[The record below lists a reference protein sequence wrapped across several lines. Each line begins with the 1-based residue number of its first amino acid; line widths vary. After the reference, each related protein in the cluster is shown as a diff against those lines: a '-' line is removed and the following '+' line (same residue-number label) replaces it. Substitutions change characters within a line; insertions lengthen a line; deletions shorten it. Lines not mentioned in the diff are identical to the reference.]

1 MIATIVTL
9 VLVAMSGVGPATSPV
24 TIPVN
29 DGMGGPDA
37 YGYIYVD
44 SDTVCGIA
52 PTYAWID
59 IKAIGT
65 EVEGLGDDNVV
76 GPYNIGFDFPYYW
89 YPVSLFF
96 VGSNGYIAFHDNSL
110 DASPFQH
117 MPATETPN
125 NLIAPMLS
133 DLNPEA
139 GGSVWVWNNADTC
152 IIQFDSLAFWNTG
165 GNNTFQIII
174 SRPDSTIRF
183 QYKEQSGQPYNGW
196 APDNNQT
203 GIENVSGAIG
213 LSYLSGTI
221 PAQNMYHPD
230 LAVQFIPP
238 ESTSMEIHD
247 AGIRNAMNDRNGG
260 MFQIN
265 GQPLT
270 FWAIAK
276 NYGNQTESDFTSFVK
291 VKRSSGSV
299 VHYDSIATS
308 IQNPGDLDSIVFA
321 SAWTPATNG
330 TYVIHIYTVMPGDVF
345 PPNDTAKVELH
356 VLNLPGT
363 LTYDKGV
370 ADAFYSWNGPGGY
383 GARFVPPVYPCSIT
397 SVRMMSQSATGV
409 NCAFG
414 VFDDNGQGGSPGDT
428 LAITNI
434 NVSSPQW
441 YVFNLPSAVRIDDGA
456 FFVGAMSSTSS
467 DPSFGMDTLPPTS
480 GQSWEYTGVWAPSRD
495 LWVREA
501 MFNAMVSATG
511 VSEWIEPASAPAPT
525 RIDVNPNPFGT
536 SARLNLINGRGTET
550 TVEVFDATGSVVRTL
565 DIVRGTAMFDGRDQV
580 GRLLADG
587 IYFARVSGDD
597 SSVAKVV
604 ISR

>member
-1 MIATIVTL
+1 MIASIVTL

-24 TIPVN
+24 TVPVI
-29 DGMGGPDA
+29 DGMGGPDD

-44 SDTVCGIA
+44 SDTACGIA
-52 PTYAWID
+52 PTYEWID
-59 IKAIGT
+59 IKAIGMQ
-65 EVEGLGDDNVV
+65 VENLGDDNVV

-89 YPVSLFF
+89 YSVSQFYI
-96 VGSNGYIAFHDNSL
+96 GSNGYIAFHDNAL

-117 MPATETPN
+117 MPATENPN

-139 GGSVWVWNNADTC
+139 GGSVWVWNNSDTC
-152 IIQFDSLAFWNTG
+152 IIQFDSLQFWNTG
-165 GNNTFQIII
+165 GNNTFEIII
-174 SRPDSTIRF
+174 SKADSSIRF

-221 PAQNMYHPD
+221 PPGNMYHAD

-260 MFQIN
+260 MFQLN
-265 GQPLT
+265 GQPLA

-276 NYGNQTESDFTSFVK
+276 NFGNQNESDFTSYVK

-299 VHYDSIATS
+299 VHYDSVSTS
-308 IQNPGDLDSIVFA
+308 VQNPGDLDSIVFA
-321 SAWTPATNG
+321 NTWTPATNG
-330 TYVIHIYTVMPGDVF
+330 TYVIYIYTVMSGDVF

-370 ADAFYSWNGPGGY
+370 ADAYYSWNGPGGY

-397 SVRMMSQSATGV
+397 SVRMMAQSANGV

-414 VFDDNGQGGSPGDT
+414 VFDDNGPGGSPGDT
-428 LAITNI
+428 LAITNV

-441 YVFNLPSAVRIDDGA
+441 YVFNLVSALRIDDGA
-456 FFVGAMSSTSS
+456 FFLGAMSSTSS
-467 DPSFGMDTLPPTS
+467 DPSFGMDTMPPTS

-501 MFNAMVSATG
+501 MFNAMISATG
-511 VSEWIEPASAPAPT
+511 ISEWIEPAPAPAPT

-565 DIVRGTAMFDGRDQV
+565 DVVRGTTVFDGRDQA

-587 IYFARVSGDD
+587 IYFARVRNND